1 MKSKWS
7 KVIKSETG
15 GLAVE
20 SFEMTELIPML
31 PREMARRLTQQ
42 EEVEESE
49 PPHDCSMLQ
58 QQSFDAGREKGREEG
73 ITACQEDV
81 RREMQRALSL
91 VNQVEQAKVAL
102 LRQVEADLV
111 QLALAVAKKVIHRE
125 IQIDPNIVVEHVK
138 RILQQLSTVSH
149 IRIQAH
155 ADEIEYLKSMQDTV
169 VNQDGETPSIRIEH
183 DASVGLGG
191 CILQTEGL
199 YIDATIEQQLELIG
213 QALELQGEA
222 HESSLPSSSS

>member
-31 PREMARRLTQQ
+31 PREMTQRLTQH

-49 PPHDCSMLQ
+49 PPHDCSALQ
-58 QQSFDAGREKGREEG
+58 QQSFESGREKGRADG
-73 ITACQEDV
+73 IAACQEQV
-81 RREMQRALSL
+81 QREMQRALSL
-91 VNQVEQAKVAL
+91 VNQVEQANTTL

-111 QLALAVAKKVIHRE
+111 QLAIAIAKKVIQRE
-125 IQIDPNIVVEHVK
+125 IQMDPNIVVEHVQ
-138 RILQQLSTVSH
+138 RILQQLSTASH
-149 IRIQAH
+149 VRIQAH
-155 ADEIEYLKSMQDTV
+155 ADEIEHLKSMQTTL
-169 VNQDGETPSIRIEH
+169 VNQDGEPPSIRIEP
-183 DASVGLGG
+183 DASVGIGG

-199 YIDATIEQQLELIG
+199 YIDATIEQQLERIG
-213 QALELQGEA
+213 QALELKSEP